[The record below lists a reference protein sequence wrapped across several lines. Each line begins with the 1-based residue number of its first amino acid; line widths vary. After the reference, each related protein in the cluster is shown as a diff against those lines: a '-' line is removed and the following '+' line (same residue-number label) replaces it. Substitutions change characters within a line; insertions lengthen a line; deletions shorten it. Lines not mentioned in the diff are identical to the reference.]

1 MKYKIGEVRIKDLL
15 DNSKYLTNINI
26 QRKFIYS
33 NKDATY
39 LLDSI
44 SRNIPLPAIYLWEN
58 KNGTY
63 DVIDGKQRIT
73 VFRIYNNPKHLKDKI
88 INFFVDSLDV
98 NLFENYKIPTL
109 ICEGKEEEK
118 VETYKRINTTA
129 KPLTEFE
136 ILNALYQGTFIDE
149 LGDFGIS
156 LTDDESRIFGKD
168 IRGNNCIKILELFTN
183 KSSSIE
189 EYVKFNKNN
198 SFVIGLKKDIEILV
212 ENVINIFGDYNEDMY
227 VLAKIVKEN
236 NNMLKLWK
244 KNRKTITEL
253 FVEHSNNGDL
263 KISPSKES
271 FYKEMLACYEV
282 TGLDSQRF
290 FDTDFKKKL
299 YNKLSSGKVSG
310 KKICSSCKKEFSFSE
325 FEIDHIIPWSKGGKT
340 TLDNAQLLCKSC
352 NTKKSS
358 NF

>member
-1 MKYKIGEVRIKDLL
+1 MKYKISEIKIKDLL
-15 DNSKYLTNINI
+15 DNKKYLTNINI
-26 QRKFIYS
+26 QRKFIYT

-44 SRNIPLPAIYLWEN
+44 SRSIPLPAIYLWDN
-58 KNGTY
+58 KNGTF

-73 VFRIYNNPKHLKDKI
+73 VFRIYSNPKHLKDKI

-98 NLFENYKIPTL
+98 NLFNNYNIPTL
-109 ICEGKEEEK
+109 ICEGNEEEK

-156 LTDDESRIFGKD
+156 LSDEESTIFGRD

-198 SFVIGLKKDIEILV
+198 SFVNGLKKELEMLV
-212 ENVINIFGDYNEDMY
+212 ENVISIFGDYNEDMY
-227 VLAKIVKEN
+227 ILTKITKEN
-236 NNMLKLWK
+236 YKKLKIWRANK
-244 KNRKTITEL
+244 KRIINL
-253 FVEHSNNGDL
+253 FKEHSNNGDL
-263 KISPSKES
+263 KISTSKES
-271 FYKEMLACYEV
+271 FYKEMLECYKI

-290 FDTDFKKKL
+290 FDNDLKKKL
-299 YNKLSSGKVSG
+299 YNQLSSGKING
-310 KKICSSCKKEFSFSE
+310 RKICFSCKKEFSFSE
-325 FEIDHIIPWSKGGKT
+325 FEIDHILPWSKGGQT
-340 TLDNAQLLCKSC
+340 ILANAQILCKTC
-352 NTKKSS
+352 NVKKSS
-358 NF
+358 K